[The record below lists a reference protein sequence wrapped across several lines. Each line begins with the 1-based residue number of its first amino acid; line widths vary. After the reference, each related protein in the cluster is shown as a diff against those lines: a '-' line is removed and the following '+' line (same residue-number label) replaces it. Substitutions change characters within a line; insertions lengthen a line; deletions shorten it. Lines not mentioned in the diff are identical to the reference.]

1 MARMRTL
8 GADLLCARTGTLAS
22 VLWLGVLLANGA
34 SPAAAQDGTSAGF
47 LLPACRLYL
56 QSEVR
61 GSRLLLERGVCLGTV
76 ETVLRLH
83 GELSGSAA
91 FCPPPRLTLEAA
103 VRVVVDFAQPRQDLE
118 RPLAELALA
127 AYRQKWPC

>member
-1 MARMRTL
+1 MRR
-8 GADLLCARTGTLAS
+8 LLRF
-22 VLWLGVLLANGA
+22 GVLLAHGA
-34 SPAAAQDGTSAGF
+34 VPAAAQDGSSASF

-61 GSRLLLERGVCLGTV
+61 GSRLLLERGVCLGTI
-76 ETVLRLH
+76 ETVLRMH
-83 GELSGSAA
+83 RELSASAP
-91 FCPPPRLTLEAA
+91 FCPPGQVTLETA
-103 VRVVVDFAQPRQDLE
+103 VRVVVDFAQARQDLE

>member
-8 GADLLCARTGTLAS
+8 GADLLGARTASLAHL
-22 VLWLGVLLANGA
+22 LWLAVLLANSA
-34 SPAAAQDGTSAGF
+34 SPAAAHDGTSAGF

-61 GSRLLLERGVCLGTV
+61 GSRLLLERGACLGTV

-83 GELSGSAA
+83 GELSASAA
-91 FCPPPRLTLEAA
+91 FCPPPRVTLEAA
-103 VRVVVDFAQPRQDLE
+103 VRVVVDFAQSRQDLE